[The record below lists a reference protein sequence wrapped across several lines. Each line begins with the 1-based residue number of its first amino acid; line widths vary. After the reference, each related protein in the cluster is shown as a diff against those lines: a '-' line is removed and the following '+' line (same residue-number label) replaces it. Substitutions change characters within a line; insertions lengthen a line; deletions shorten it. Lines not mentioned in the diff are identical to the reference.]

1 MCVDLISTECLVRL
15 SIAPSVLSFSSL
27 SANPYSEI
35 LVEVVYNKMIISV
48 FIMAVI
54 NCIVL
59 QIKHRSSETPCSLPC
74 PEDSVILNVD
84 YCTKIVFGI
93 L

>member
-1 MCVDLISTECLVRL
+1 MCDLISTECLVRL

-27 SANPYSEI
+27 SANPSSEI
-35 LVEVVYNKMIISV
+35 LVVVYNKMIISV

-84 YCTKIVFGI
+84 YCTKIVFSI